1 MKFTLDYEKYA
12 ALARQAAAEGCVL
25 LKNEKETLPIKKGET
40 VSVFG
45 RIQFTYYKS
54 GTGSGGLVNAPY
66 VVSILDGLKNCG
78 EIRINAE
85 LEAVYRS
92 WIDQN
97 PFDMGEGWAQEPWCQ
112 KEMPVSRELAQ
123 RAAAASDLA
132 VVVLGRTAGE
142 DQDNSATEGSYLLT
156 REEEELLEAV
166 CSAFERTAVVLNVGN
181 IIDMKW
187 VERYRPQAVLYVW
200 QGGMEGGNGVA
211 DVLTGAVSPSGR
223 LSDTIARDIADY
235 PSTEN
240 FGDGDCNIYTED
252 IYVGYRYFETFAPEK
267 VMYPFGFGISYT
279 DFAVETTDFAVDEEN
294 VRISVCVTNTG
305 KCAGKEVVQAYVCPP
320 QGRLGKPVRSL
331 VRFGKTTLL
340 APGEAED
347 MELVFPKKEAASY
360 DDSGVTG
367 HKSCY
372 VLEAGEYGVYVGK
385 DVRSAP
391 YAGGFS
397 VKELTVA
404 LKCQEALA
412 PVKEFQRLR
421 PQAGAAGSFERG
433 WEAAPTRTVDLAQ
446 KILDERP
453 DSAAYTADKGYK
465 LSDVCDKKIGMDAFL
480 AQLSDEDLICMT
492 RGEGMCSP
500 KVTPGTAGAFGGVTE
515 RLKQFGIPVA
525 CCADGPSGIRMDC
538 GTAAFSLPNGTLLA
552 CTFNTHL
559 VEELYEMEGRE
570 LRKNRIDTLLGPGIN
585 IHRSPLNGRNFEYFS
600 EDPYLTG
607 KMAAAQLIGMGKFGV
622 TGTIKHFACN
632 NQEYRRS
639 FADSVLSE
647 RAAREIDLK
656 PFEIAVKEGKAY
668 SIMSSYNP
676 VNGLWAAGNYDL
688 LTAIL
693 RNEWGYQGIVMTD
706 WWAKMNDEGEEGVRE
721 NTTAMVRAQNDIYMV
736 VADAAG
742 NSANDNTQKGLR
754 KGALTRGQLVRNAAN
769 ICAFLMRSPV
779 MNRFLDRE
787 FDVCEVLNDFS
798 DKNVQDEVLQTVEVE
813 ERCRL
818 DVSALET
825 KKGMSSAYAL
835 NFKER
840 GNYKIIF
847 RMKAKKEGNP
857 LAQMP
862 MTVFLNNHLI
872 ETVSIS
878 GAETE
883 WTEKEVKCTVFY
895 SLQNYMKLFFG
906 ESGLEIESIQI
917 CRTEDNGGV

>member
-25 LKNEKETLPIKKGET
+25 LRNEAEALPIKKGER

-66 VVSILDGLKNCG
+66 VVSILDGLKHC
-78 EIRINAE
+78 EQIRINEE
-85 LEAVYRS
+85 LEAVYRT
-92 WIDQN
+92 WIEEN

-112 KEMPVSRELAQ
+112 KEMPVSDELAQ
-123 RAAAASDLA
+123 RAAAVSDLA
-132 VVVLGRTAGE
+132 VVILGRTAGE
-142 DQDNSATEGSYLLT
+142 DKDNSAAEGSYLLT
-156 REEEELLEAV
+156 KEEEAMLAAV
-166 CSAFERTAVVLNVGN
+166 CSAFDRTAVVLNVGN

-187 VERYRPQAVLYVW
+187 VDRYQPQAVLYAW

-211 DVLTGAVSPSGR
+211 DVLTGAVNPSGR
-223 LSDTIARDIADY
+223 LSDTIAEDISDY

-240 FGDGDCNIYTED
+240 FGDGDCNVYTED
-252 IYVGYRYFETFAPEK
+252 IYVGYRYFETFAPKK
-267 VMYPFGFGISYT
+267 VKYPFGSGISYT
-279 DFAVETTDFAVDEEN
+279 DFAMEATDFSADQEKVS
-294 VRISVCVTNTG
+294 VSVCVTNTG
-305 KCAGKEVVQAYVCPP
+305 KYAGKEVVQAYICPP
-320 QGRLGKPVRSL
+320 QGRLGKPVRNL
-331 VRFGKTTLL
+331 IRFGKTTLL

-347 MELVFPKKEAASY
+347 MELSFPIKEAASY

-367 HKSCY
+367 HKACY
-372 VLEAGEYGVYVGK
+372 VLEAGEYSVYVGK
-385 DVRSAP
+385 NVRSAQRV
-391 YAGGFS
+391 GSFT
-397 VKELTVA
+397 VDELTVTE
-404 LKCQEALA
+404 KCREALA
-412 PVKEFQRLR
+412 PVKAFQRLR
-421 PQAGAAGSFERG
+421 PEGMPADDRQIFAKGR
-433 WEAAPTRTVDLAQ
+433 EAAPTRTIDLAQ
-446 KILDERP
+446 KILEERP
-453 DSAAYTADKGYK
+453 DHAACTGDKGYK
-465 LSDVCDKKIGMDAFL
+465 LSDVCDKKIGMEEFL

-525 CCADGPSGIRMDC
+525 CCSDGPSGIRMDC

-552 CTFNTHL
+552 CTFNPHL

-570 LRKNRIDTLLGPGIN
+570 LRKNQIDTLLGPGIN

-607 KMAAAQLIGMGKFGV
+607 KMAAAQLVGMGKFGV

-656 PFEIAVKEGKAY
+656 PFEIAVKEGGAY

-688 LTAIL
+688 LTSIL
-693 RNEWGYQGIVMTD
+693 REEWGYQGIVMTD
-706 WWAKMNDEGEEGVRE
+706 WWAKMNDEGEDGTRQ

-736 VADAAG
+736 VADAAS
-742 NSANDNTQKGLR
+742 NSAKDNTLKGLK
-754 KGALTRGQLVRNAAN
+754 KGALTRGQLVRSAAN
-769 ICAFLMRSPV
+769 ICTFLMKSPV

-787 FDVCEVLNDFS
+787 FDVCEIINDFS
-798 DKNVQDEVLQTVEVE
+798 NKDAQDTVMQTVEVE
-813 ERCRL
+813 NGCQL
-818 DVSALET
+818 DVSALQT
-825 KKGMSSAYAL
+825 KKGTSASYAL

-840 GNYKIIF
+840 GKYVIVF
-847 RMKAKKEGNP
+847 RMKSKEGVNA

-862 MTVFLNNHLI
+862 MSVFFNNHLA
-872 ETVSIS
+872 ETISVS
-878 GAETE
+878 GAETA
-883 WTEKEVKCTVFY
+883 WVEKEVECEVFV

-906 ESGLEIESIQI
+906 ESGLEIEEIRI
-917 CRTEDNGGV
+917 RKEEP